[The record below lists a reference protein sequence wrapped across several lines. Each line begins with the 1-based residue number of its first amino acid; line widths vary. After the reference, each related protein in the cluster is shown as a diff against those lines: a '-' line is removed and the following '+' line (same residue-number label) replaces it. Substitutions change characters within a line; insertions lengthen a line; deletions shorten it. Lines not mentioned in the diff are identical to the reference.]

1 VNVNIEMSIYDQDLG
16 MSSEEWTLFGGQLLL
31 TTPETPACFF
41 DLGQHVL
48 RGGADGSTGGQ
59 SPVDDIPQDSIWADA
74 IDGMTSD
81 QFSLPFLQKESHL
94 HLERTLDRSSSS
106 DEAFFLYEDGDDTVG
121 DITSSYQSSLDS
133 THSIGSSPIHEIIS
147 TYLPD
152 IPALWDQHDGDKLTP
167 YACKPGVQHDTFDD
181 LFSFQDRLSSHGV
194 LQKVPSGSALD
205 LLTSADLKFFDANDP
220 VSVCKLLKLLGDDI
234 DVVPPPMSPEDVD
247 NVLLQDSAAADDV
260 VLVASPRSV
269 SELESIPASV
279 LSNPASPSSSWS
291 GDYGQTKLKIDKGR
305 SHAVSRE
312 PYPTDRKLKKKEQNK
327 TAAQRYREKKR
338 EEKGVV
344 KTEVEILEEKN
355 AKLKSRAD
363 DLTREINY
371 LRSLL
376 DEIKRQ

>member
-48 RGGADGSTGGQ
+48 RGGADGSTGGH
-59 SPVDDIPQDSIWADA
+59 SPVDEIPQDSIWADA

-94 HLERTLDRSSSS
+94 YLEHTLDRSSSS

-121 DITSSYQSSLDS
+121 DITSSYQSSFDS

-152 IPALWDQHDGDKLTP
+152 IPAFWDQHESDKLTS
-167 YACKPGVQHDTFDD
+167 YACKPEIQHDSFDD
-181 LFSFQDRLSSHGV
+181 FFSFQDRLSCHGV
-194 LQKVPSGSALD
+194 LQKVPSGSD
-205 LLTSADLKFFDANDP
+205 LLNSADLKFFDANDP
-220 VSVCKLLKLLGDDI
+220 VSVCKLLKLLGDGI
-234 DVVPPPMSPEDVD
+234 DVVPSPMSPDEVD
-247 NVLLQDSAAADDV
+247 NVLSQDSTAEDV

-269 SELESIPASV
+269 SELDSIPASV
-279 LSNPASPSSSWS
+279 LSDPASPSSSWS
-291 GDYGQTKLKIDKGR
+291 GDYEQAKLKVDKGR
-305 SHAVSRE
+305 SHTVSRE